1 MFLRYHLRNI
11 ILLSFKDKPLS
22 SYHHT
27 FITKHMLMNGLRANL
42 LQPSCQYGEI
52 M

>member
-27 FITKHMLMNGLRANL
+27 NKQAGDM
-42 LQPSCQYGEI
+42 
-52 M
+52 